1 MDFKGIDSREK
12 CSVLSYEGIRHAL
25 TMKRE
30 RILQFISFLRQKLRF
45 LNCHLYFIMAYYKK
59 TKYLFTLQ
67 FDLHFFKVGTY
78 GLTFKKLLGGYT
90 VFAAILI

>member
-30 RILQFISFLRQKLRF
+30 RILQFSSFLRQKLRF

-67 FDLHFFKVGTY
+67 FDLHFF
-78 GLTFKKLLGGYT
+78 LSRDIWFD
-90 VFAAILI
+90 I